1 MYNAAHRRHQTTS
14 AGQSTGGRIICFA
27 VMLAWSLFPSLATAD
42 SGIIRAQESQGPFAI
57 TIFTPAE
64 VSRGLPTD
72 ITVMVQRHDSGEVVM
87 DAGVELGLVPPAG
100 ASFNP
105 NEHIC
110 GPGNG
115 VPVGLR
121 GDSTAFVATHAQA
134 ANKLLYGA
142 SVVFPGAGNW
152 QLCATV
158 RRGSEAASARCVLP
172 VSAPPSRLAAVWP
185 CLALPPVAI
194 ALFACNQWLRNRQRR
209 NLSGEFAS

>member
-1 MYNAAHRRHQTTS
+1 MMLY
-14 AGQSTGGRIICFA
+14 FA
-27 VMLAWSLFPSLATAD
+27 VTLTASLFPLFATAD
-42 SGIIRAQESQGPFAI
+42 GGIIRTQESKGLFTL

-72 ITVMVQRHDSGEVVM
+72 ITVMVQSRDSSEVVM
-87 DAGVELGLVPPAG
+87 DADVELGFAPPVG

-105 NEHIC
+105 NDLVC

-121 GDSTAFVATHAQA
+121 GHPTAFAATHAQA

-152 QLCATV
+152 QLRATI
-158 RRGSEAASARCVLP
+158 RRGNEAASASCTLP
-172 VSAPPSRLAAVWP
+172 VSAPASRLATTWP
-185 CLALPPVAI
+185 CLALPPLAI
-194 ALFACNQWLRNRQRR
+194 ALFACNQWLRKRPGSK
-209 NLSGEFAS
+209 LSNAFTT